1 MIILDVCLI
10 CGLILFNAFFIPSG
24 KEISWK
30 VTSPWERVPWS
41 FHNLF
46 LRISR
51 LYFVLC
57 FFLKDFWDI
66 QIKACLKSGDFRAV
80 VLDLQSYVRWN
91 KNPLQSSFSWIQFYS
106 SVGQKAA
113 RIACSVTEE
122 KINFRIIS
130 TCIYVWVKTIPFYSH
145 CSVFS
150 GQILNVV
157 PSLYQQVKVNFNVG
171 QCAVP

>member
-1 MIILDVCLI
+1 MLSLFSLGERSLGRWLVPESRCRDLFITCFSESADF
-10 CGLILFNAFFIPSG
+10 ILF
-24 KEISWK
+24 
-30 VTSPWERVPWS
+30 
-41 FHNLF
+41 
-46 LRISR
+46 
-51 LYFVLC
+51 C

-145 CSVFS
+145 CSVVS
-150 GQILNVV
+150 GRILSVV